1 MANNDSRG
9 ARMSRGDRR
18 VLIASSLGAV
28 FEAYDFYLAGSLA
41 VIISKQ
47 FFSGVNP
54 GAAFVFTLLSF
65 AAGFAVRPFGSVVF
79 GRIGD
84 KIGRKYT
91 FLFTISV
98 MGISTFLIG
107 LLPGFNQIGIAAPII
122 FIFLRLL
129 QGLSLGGE
137 YSGAATYVAEHA
149 PAAKRGAWTAW
160 IQTPATL
167 SLLLSLV
174 VILGARYVLGDDAF
188 TAWGWRVPFLLSA
201 VLLAASVWI
210 RLKLHESPVFTRMK
224 KQNKGSRAPLK
235 EAFGQWRNLRLSLI
249 ALFGLVAGQAVVL
262 YTGQFYAL
270 FFLTQT
276 LKVDIMTANMLIGIA
291 LIACTPFFILFG
303 ALSDRVGRK
312 PVIMVGLL
320 IAAFAYFP
328 LFKGLTHYVNPALE
342 SALERSPISVVANPA
357 DCSFQFNPTG
367 TAHFTNSCDIAK
379 QALAKAGLSY
389 RNVAATDSSIAFVR
403 VGTDSI
409 PAYVATGPQ
418 AKQEEIRFAA
428 ALTGALTKAGYP
440 RRADPAQINWGMALL
455 ILICLGLL
463 ITATYG
469 PVAAVLAEMFP
480 TRIRYTAVSLPY
492 NIGNGW
498 FGGFLPATAFAIV
511 AASGDIYA
519 GLWYP
524 VSIIALTFII
534 GMVLLPETKGTD
546 LEAEPAFQPPE
557 PENERYPSVHSPPKP
572 GGADPG

>member
-1 MANNDSRG
+1 MASNVIRDT
-9 ARMSRGDRR
+9 RMSRDDRR

-47 FFSGVNP
+47 FFSGANP

-65 AAGFAVRPFGSVVF
+65 AAGFAVRPLGSIVF

-84 KIGRKYT
+84 KVGRKYT

-98 MGISTFLIG
+98 MGFSTFLIG
-107 LLPGFNQIGIAAPII
+107 LLPGFDKIGMAAPIL
-122 FIFLRLL
+122 FICLRLL

-149 PAAKRGAWTAW
+149 PNAKRGAWTAW

-174 VILGARYVLGDDAF
+174 VIIAVRYSVGEAAF
-188 TAWGWRVPFLLSA
+188 TDWGWRVPFLLSA
-201 VLLAASVWI
+201 LLLAASVWI
-210 RLKLHESPVFTRMK
+210 RLKLHESPVFSRMK
-224 KQNKGSRAPLK
+224 AQNRASKAPLK

-276 LKVDIMTANMLIGIA
+276 LKLDIMMANMLIGVA
-291 LIACTPFFILFG
+291 LIVCTPLFVAFG
-303 ALSDRVGRK
+303 VLSDRIGRK
-312 PVIMVGLL
+312 PVIMTGLL

-328 LFKGLTHYVNPALE
+328 LFKGLTHFVNPALE
-342 SALERSPISVVANPA
+342 QALERSPIELVANSG

-367 TAHFTNSCDIAK
+367 TARFTSSCDIAK
-379 QALAKAGLSY
+379 QALARAGLSY
-389 RNVAATDSSIAFVR
+389 RNVKAGESSTAVIHIGAVS
-403 VGTDSI
+403 V
-409 PAYVATGPQ
+409 PAYAANSPQ
-418 AKQEEIRFAA
+418 AKSEETRFAA
-428 ALTGALTKAGYP
+428 ALSSALAEAGYP
-440 RRADPAQINWGMALL
+440 AHADPSRVNWVMALL
-455 ILICLGLL
+455 TLIALGLL

-524 VSIIALTFII
+524 VGLIAMTFVV
-534 GMVLLPETKGTD
+534 GVAFLPETKGSD
-546 LEAEPAFQPPE
+546 LEVEGSFDPAEAVAGSYQPTHL
-557 PENERYPSVHSPPKP
+557 S
-572 GGADPG
+572 ADQQRADLG

>member
-1 MANNDSRG
+1 MTDNQTAVT
-9 ARMSRGDRR
+9 RMTRDDRR
-18 VLIASSLGAV
+18 VLFASSLGAV

-41 VIISKQ
+41 TIISKQ
-47 FFSGVNP
+47 FFAGVNP
-54 GAAFVFTLLSF
+54 AAAFVFTLLSF
-65 AAGFAVRPFGSVVF
+65 AAGFAVRPFGSIVF

-98 MGISTFLIG
+98 MGLSTFIIG
-107 LLPGFNQIGIAAPII
+107 LLPNFNQIGIAAPIL
-122 FIFLRLL
+122 FIVLRLL

-149 PAAKRGAWTAW
+149 PNAKRGAWTAW

-167 SLLLSLV
+167 SLLLSLI
-174 VILGARYVLGDDAF
+174 VILGVRFAVGDAAF
-188 TAWGWRVPFLLSA
+188 ADWGWRVPFLSSA
-201 VLLAASVWI
+201 ILLAASVWI
-210 RLKLHESPVFTRMK
+210 RLKLHESPVFSRMK
-224 KQNKGSRAPLK
+224 AQNRGSRAPLT
-235 EAFGQWRNLRLSLI
+235 EAFGQWRNLRLALI

-276 LKVDIMTANMLIGIA
+276 LKVDIMTANVLIGVA
-291 LIACTPFFILFG
+291 LIICTPFFIVFG

-312 PVIMVGLL
+312 PVIMIGLL
-320 IAAFAYFP
+320 VAACAYFP
-328 LFKGLTHYVNPALE
+328 LFRGLTHFVNPALE
-342 SALERSPISVVANPA
+342 AALDHAPIQVVADPA

-367 TAHFTNSCDIAK
+367 TAHYVTSCDVAK

-389 RNVAATDSSIAFVR
+389 ANTPAAAGTIASVR
-403 VGTDSI
+403 VGSVEVPGYRATDAS
-409 PAYVATGPQ
+409 
-418 AKQEEIRFAA
+418 AKADEARFSA
-428 ALTGALTKAGYP
+428 ALVQALAQAGYP
-440 RRADPAQINWGMALL
+440 QRADPAQINWPMALV
-455 ILICLGLL
+455 ILIALGLL

-498 FGGFLPATAFAIV
+498 FGGFLPAMAFAIV
-511 AASGDIYA
+511 AARGDIYA

-524 VSIIALTFII
+524 VTIIVMTFVV
-534 GMVLLPETKGTD
+534 GVFLLPETKGVS
-546 LEAEPAFQPPE
+546 LESEPAPAPAALGTGGLE
-557 PENERYPSVHSPPKP
+557 PIHASATAKNLD
-572 GGADPG
+572 A

>member
-1 MANNDSRG
+1 MASNDSRG
-9 ARMSRGDRR
+9 TRMSRDDRR

-65 AAGFAVRPFGSVVF
+65 AAGFAVRPLGSIVF

-107 LLPGFNQIGIAAPII
+107 LLPSFSQIGIAAPII
-122 FIFLRLL
+122 FIGLRLL

-149 PAAKRGAWTAW
+149 PTAKRGAWTAW

-174 VILGARYVLGDDAF
+174 IIIAVRYSVGEAAF
-188 TAWGWRVPFLLSA
+188 SDWGWRVPFLLSA
-201 VLLAASVWI
+201 VLLGASVWI
-210 RLKLHESPVFTRMK
+210 RLKLHESPVFSRMK
-224 KQNKGSRAPLK
+224 AQNKVSKAPLK

-276 LKVDIMTANMLIGIA
+276 LKVDIMTANVMIGIA
-291 LIACTPFFILFG
+291 LIVCTPMFIVFG

-312 PVIMVGLL
+312 PVIMTGLL

-342 SALERSPISVVANPA
+342 RALDRSPIEVVADPA

-367 TAHFTNSCDIAK
+367 TARFTSSCDVAK

-389 RNVAATDSSIAFVR
+389 RNVESAGASVALVHVGAASVQSYSANAPQGKAEERRFSAELTD
-403 VGTDSI
+403 
-409 PAYVATGPQ
+409 
-418 AKQEEIRFAA
+418 
-428 ALTGALTKAGYP
+428 ALSKAGYP
-440 RRADPAQINWGMALL
+440 LQADPAQINWIMALAVL
-455 ILICLGLL
+455 IALGLL

-511 AASGDIYA
+511 AARGDIYA

-524 VSIIALTFII
+524 VILIAMTFVV
-534 GMVLLPETKGTD
+534 GVVFLPETKCVD
-546 LEAEPAFQPPE
+546 LEAELA
-557 PENERYPSVHSPPKP
+557 VKA
-572 GGADPG
+572 ADPSHETYGATPSQIDIKQSDAG